1 MRIYFTQ
8 ELICLLHKISLLKL
22 EVKNSFQFRADILNF
37 TNLVNR
43 SWGVS
48 QRSTIKRCFVS
59 CSKTTSSAN
68 NFIPGYQMAFQTDN
82 QGRRF

>member
-1 MRIYFTQ
+1 
-8 ELICLLHKISLLKL
+8 L
-22 EVKNSFQFRADILNF
+22 EVKISFQFRADILNF

-48 QRSTIKRCFVS
+48 QNTIKRCFVG